1 MVPKSKLGRRLASR
15 QDLLLALAIFAAVL
29 VVMAVLTLTLGVH
42 NGGPSYELVAD
53 PGPGLPF

>member
-1 MVPKSKLGRRLASR
+1 MASKPTLVQRIASR

-29 VVMAVLTLTLGVH
+29 AVMAVLTMTLGVH
-42 NGGPSYELVAD
+42 NGGPSYEIVAD